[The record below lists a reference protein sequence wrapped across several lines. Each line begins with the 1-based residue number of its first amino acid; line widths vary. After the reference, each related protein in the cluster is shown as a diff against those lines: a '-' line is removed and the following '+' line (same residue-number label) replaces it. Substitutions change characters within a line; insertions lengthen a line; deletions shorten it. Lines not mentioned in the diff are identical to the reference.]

1 MLTRDGLSQLWNEMV
16 KDGEL
21 QERILPDHN
30 LRLGQLTRSPSL
42 GTSKVLHT
50 LGMNAFTFYPLRY
63 NFLKIIFF
71 MSGGNN
77 LFSRN
82 KY

>member
-30 LRLGQLTRSPSL
+30 LRLEQLTNSPSL
-42 GTSKVLHT
+42 GTSKVLHA
-50 LGMNAFTFYPLRY
+50 LGMNSFTFYPLRY

-77 LFSRN
+77 LIF
-82 KY
+82 